1 METET
6 GVPQPRFGQDVAR
19 MRWVLLNFLAQ
30 LVYHYAKVLRLL
42 GVIRS
47 PNNL

>member
-1 METET
+1 LKP
-6 GVPQPRFGQDVAR
+6 VPQPRLGQDVAG
-19 MRWVLLNFLAQ
+19 MRWVLLNFLAE
-30 LVYHYAKVLRLL
+30 LVYHYAKVFGF